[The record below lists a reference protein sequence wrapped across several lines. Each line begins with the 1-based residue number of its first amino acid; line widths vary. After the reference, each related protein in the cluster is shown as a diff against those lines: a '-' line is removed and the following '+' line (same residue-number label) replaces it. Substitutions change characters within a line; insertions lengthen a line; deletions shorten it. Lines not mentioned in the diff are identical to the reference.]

1 MFALKGCFAF
11 AQRLASRAFH
21 CQDMP
26 PRGPITAEVLDVMP
40 HSLGFIVRVMRN
52 NKVGQKGLLCL
63 RCLMRLTFPTPAY
76 QAYQGI
82 CVQQEGSAK
91 AALPR
96 SRFSRAVTAAN
107 YAEHQLGV
115 DGYEQFYQ
123 YSRKFE
129 ISVLQGPCLA

>member
-1 MFALKGCFAF
+1 
-11 AQRLASRAFH
+11 
-21 CQDMP
+21 MP

-52 NKVGQKGLLCL
+52 NKVGQTKSACHASSDVRLICL
-63 RCLMRLTFPTPAY
+63 NSGRH
-76 QAYQGI
+76 QAYQGF

-107 YAEHQLGV
+107 YVEHQLGV
-115 DGYEQFYQ
+115 DGYDNSIVTLVRLKFL
-123 YSRKFE
+123 SR
-129 ISVLQGPCLA
+129 LL